1 LRRRGT
7 VSRLKR
13 FLFINILNKYY
24 LMAKKNPKKP
34 KLPKGGVKT
43 MDEGGSPPPPPPKP
57 PGSGN

>member
-1 LRRRGT
+1 
-7 VSRLKR
+7 
-13 FLFINILNKYY
+13 
-24 LMAKKNPKKP
+24 MAKKNPKKP